1 MVCRLS
7 ADEAGGTGVVLDE
20 PGFVLGE
27 RGRRDGFAA
36 RRGESLVSLVIFKDL
51 LKSDVSYC
59 TLAWWNGASVNRDFV
74 DFFDQKR
81 EVQLSEVSPAES
93 DKKLAVM

>member
-1 MVCRLS
+1 MRKRGVSRLVCRLS

-36 RRGESLVSLVIFKDL
+36 RRGESLVSLVIGGDL
-51 LKSDVSYC
+51 LDANFSYC
-59 TLAWWNGASVNRDFV
+59 ALI
-74 DFFDQKR
+74 
-81 EVQLSEVSPAES
+81 
-93 DKKLAVM
+93 